1 MACYTFA
8 AMLRRSIERAA
19 RFFGL
24 QSWFRLLF
32 LCVLVGV
39 VSGFGALGFDYI
51 LKFLE
56 RHLLEE
62 WVFQTGTTSYWP
74 LITVPALG
82 GMLAGGLALWLVPE
96 ATGHGADAVIR
107 AFHKQKGEIR
117 ARVPIVKGICSALT
131 IGSGGSAGKEGP
143 IAQIGAGFGS
153 ELAALLRL
161 SVRDRRILMLAGVA
175 GGIGAIFKAP
185 LGGALFAA
193 EVLYREPDFEH
204 DAVIPGVISSVTA
217 YSVLTAVEGH
227 SRILEFKNPLGG
239 ALPPITFPSE
249 GGSSASELLHYAI
262 LSGLCALVAFLFVK
276 CLHLVEHGVFK
287 KLPVPNIS
295 KPALGGA
302 LLGALAL
309 GLALSVGKISAPFEL
324 GTSHPRHI
332 MAGGHAY
339 LQTVINSAMDN
350 ASIDPRVSLQ
360 LAGFLAV
367 VIFAK
372 ILGTCLTIG
381 SGGSGGLLFP
391 ALFLGGITGAAY
403 AKLCRAMNDAG
414 WMHSYFALTPNARA
428 GMILVGMGGV
438 FAACTKTPIAS
449 LVMVS
454 EITGS
459 YGLAVPLMM
468 TCASAY
474 LLSRSFTLN
483 EEQVPGISDSPAHRG
498 DFLVNVLADIKVAD
512 AIIDRVEPEVFTADT
527 PFNAVLERIKGS
539 TATVFPIVDEQ
550 QCLLGIFS
558 LSDIR
563 QIMNEQSV
571 GTLVVAGDLG
581 RTDVIGVTLETNLD
595 DVLRIFTQKNID
607 EIPIVESAGKLGDA
621 GKTTVSAVIRRPRGP
636 VGTMKVIGMLSRRDL
651 IAAYH
656 RRLNALER
664 AEALDNTGSQVFEDA
679 LASDPRQSPLIDPPL
694 KPDAAESP
702 VRDAASPEADLFN
715 EPPEHRPE

>member
-1 MACYTFA
+1 
-8 AMLRRSIERAA
+8 MLRINVERLAK
-19 RFFGL
+19 FFGIR
-24 QSWFRLLF
+24 SWFRLLF

-39 VSGFGALGFDYI
+39 VSGVGALAFDYA

-56 RHLLEE
+56 HNILEE
-62 WVFQTGTTSYWP
+62 WVFQTGSNSYWP
-74 LITVPALG
+74 MIVVPAFG
-82 GMLAGGLALWLVPE
+82 GMLAGGLALWLAPE
-96 ATGHGADAVIR
+96 ATGHGTDSVIR

-117 ARVPIVKGICSALT
+117 ARIPIVKGICSALT
-131 IGSGGSAGKEGP
+131 IGTGGSAGKEGP

-153 ELAALLRL
+153 TLATLLRL
-161 SVRDRRILMLAGVA
+161 SVQDRRILMLAGVA

-227 SRILEFKNPLGG
+227 ARILEFRTPSGQL
-239 ALPPITFPSE
+239 LPPITFPSE
-249 GGSSASELLHYAI
+249 GGSSAAELFHYAI
-262 LSGLCALVAFLFVK
+262 LSLLCAVVAYLLVK
-276 CLHLVEHGVFK
+276 SLHFVEHLFQRF
-287 KLPVPNIS
+287 KLPKIA

-302 LLGALAL
+302 MLGMFAL
-309 GLALSVGKISAPFEL
+309 GLSFMVARIAMPDGVVL
-324 GTSHPRHI
+324 GTSNPQHI
-332 MAGGHAY
+332 MAGGHSY
-339 LQTVINSAMDN
+339 LQTVINSAMD
-350 ASIDPRVSLQ
+350 SKTVDPHVSFM

-367 VIFAK
+367 VVFAK
-372 ILGTCLTIG
+372 TIATVLTIG
-381 SGGSGGLLFP
+381 SGGSGGMLFP

-403 AKLCRAMNDAG
+403 SKLLRALNESG
-414 WMHSYFALTPNARA
+414 WLYSWFALTPNARA

-498 DFLVNVLADIKVAD
+498 DFLVNVLAGIKVAE
-512 AIIDRVEPEVFTADT
+512 AIIDRPEPEVFTADT
-527 PFNAVLERIKGS
+527 PFNIVLERIKGS
-539 TATVFPIVDEQ
+539 TATVFPIVDDRH
-550 QCLLGIFS
+550 CLIGMFS

-563 QIMNEQSV
+563 QIMNEQLV

-581 RTDVIGVTLETNLD
+581 RTDVVGVQPETSLD
-595 DVLRIFTQKNID
+595 EVLRIFTQTNMD
-607 EIPIVESAGKLGDA
+607 EIPIVENAAKRSDASKTSISAAMRK
-621 GKTTVSAVIRRPRGP
+621 PRGP
-636 VGTMKVIGMLSRRDL
+636 VGTMRVIGMLSRRDL

-656 RRLNALER
+656 RRLHALER
-664 AEALDNTGSQVFEDA
+664 AEAAENTGSQVFEDA
-679 LASDPRQSPLIDPPL
+679 LGSQPFISPLLDAPAVVETTSVHL
-694 KPDAAESP
+694 HNDVNVPDA
-702 VRDAASPEADLFN
+702 DMLK
-715 EPPEHRPE
+715 EPPEHRPD

>member
-1 MACYTFA
+1 MVNFA
-8 AMLRRSIERAA
+8 VMLRRSLERTA

-24 QSWFRLLF
+24 QSWFRLLC

-39 VSGFGALGFDYI
+39 VSGFGALVFDYT
-51 LKFLE
+51 LKFIEQHVLA
-56 RHLLEE
+56 E
-62 WVFQTGTTSYWP
+62 WVFQSGNSAYWP
-74 LITVPALG
+74 LIVVPAVG
-82 GMLAGGLALWLVPE
+82 GFFAGALALWLAPE
-96 ATGHGADAVIR
+96 ATGHGTDSVIR
-107 AFHKQKGEIR
+107 AFHRNKGEIR
-117 ARVPIVKGICSALT
+117 ARVPLVKGICSALT

-153 ELAALLRL
+153 TLATLLRL

-217 YSVLTAVEGH
+217 YSVFTAIEGH
-227 SRILEFKNPLGG
+227 ARILEFRNPLGG
-239 ALPPITFPSE
+239 PLPAITFPSE
-249 GGSSASELLHYAI
+249 GGSSIAELLHYAM
-262 LSGLCALVAFLFVK
+262 LSILCALVAFIFVK
-276 CLHLVEHGVFK
+276 GLGLLEHGLFK
-287 KLPVPNIS
+287 RLPIPKIT

-302 LLGALAL
+302 LLGLLALA
-309 GLALSVGKISAPFEL
+309 LALSVGKIPSPFEL
-324 GTSHPRHI
+324 GTSHPQHI
-332 MAGGHAY
+332 MAGGHSY

-350 ASIDPRVSLQ
+350 SSIDPRVSLQ
-360 LAGFLAV
+360 LAGFLAAV
-367 VIFAK
+367 VLAK
-372 ILGTCLTIG
+372 IVATGLTIG

-403 AKLCRAMNDAG
+403 AKLCRALNDAG

-498 DFLVNVLADIKVAD
+498 DFLVNVLADIKVSD
-512 AIIDRVEPEVFTADT
+512 AVIDRVEPEVFTADT
-527 PFNAVLERIKGS
+527 PFNVVLERIKGS
-539 TATVFPIVDEQ
+539 TATVFPIVDEKH
-550 QCLLGIFS
+550 CLVGIFS
-558 LSDIR
+558 LGDIR

-571 GTLVVAGDLG
+571 GNLVVAGDLG
-581 RTDVIGVTLETNLD
+581 RTDISGVLLETNLD
-595 DVLRIFTQKNID
+595 DVLRIFTRKNID
-607 EIPIVESAGKLGDA
+607 EIPIVEDADKNGSA
-621 GKTTVSAVIRRPRGP
+621 GKTTISAVIRRPRGP
-636 VGTMKVIGMLSRRDL
+636 VGSMKVIGMLSRRDL

-656 RRLNALER
+656 RRLNALEH
-664 AEALDNTGSQVFEDA
+664 ADALENTGSKVFEDA
-679 LASDPRQSPLIDPPL
+679 LAS
-694 KPDAAESP
+694 ESAPISALESEFEVERVAQP
-702 VRDAASPEADLFN
+702 VRDAASPEPEMFD
-715 EPPEHRPE
+715 EPPEDSHK